1 MSDQLV
7 VTEPEGTIVVP
18 AATLASLVARAA
30 ELVDGAR
37 VRRPRRSIEIDV
49 ADGTATVTLQ
59 VAARYGAILPEL
71 AAEVQERV
79 ARAVEKM
86 CGVEVR
92 SVDVAIEE
100 LVER

>member
-18 AATLASLVARAA
+18 AATLVGLVARAV

-37 VRRPRRSIEIDV
+37 VRRPRRSVDV
-49 ADGTATVTLQ
+49 EVAGGSATVTLELA
-59 VAARYGAILPEL
+59 VRYGAVLPEV
-71 AAEVQERV
+71 ATEVQERV
-79 ARAVEKM
+79 ARVVEKM
-86 CGVEVR
+86 CGVEVSR
-92 SVDVAIEE
+92 VDVTIEE

>member
-7 VTEPEGTIVVP
+7 VNEKEGTITVP
-18 AATLASLVARAA
+18 AGTLAAVVASAA

-37 VRRPRRSIEIDV
+37 VRRPRRSIDV
-49 ADGTATVTLQ
+49 EVEGGSATVSLR
-59 VAARYGAILPEL
+59 VAARDGVALTEL

-79 ARAVEKM
+79 AHAIERM

-92 SVDVAIEE
+92 SVDVAVEE

>member
-49 ADGTATVTLQ
+49 ADGAATVAIQ

-86 CGVEVR
+86 CSVEVR
-92 SVDVAIEE
+92 SVHVAIEE